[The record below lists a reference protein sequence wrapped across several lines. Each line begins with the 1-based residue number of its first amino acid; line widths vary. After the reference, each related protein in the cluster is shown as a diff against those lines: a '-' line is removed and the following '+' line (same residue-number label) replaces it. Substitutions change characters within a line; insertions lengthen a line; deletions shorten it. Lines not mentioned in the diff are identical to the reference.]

1 MPRDR
6 FMFFEN
12 FKATAEMLDDKNR
25 LAFYDALCDYVF
37 KDVEPQDPYIAA
49 LLNAVRPSL
58 DKTDRRGGARQGAG
72 APKGNTNALKSET
85 IKNNQKQSNQP
96 KTIILSETE
105 TETEIK
111 ETEKEIHKEK
121 ESDVFVAELERQEL
135 EKVKS
140 KTDDDFDRFWAA
152 YTPVRC
158 SDGRVVPKGA
168 KKEARAKFDKYIK
181 AGVKADDIIDG
192 AKKYLSSCQAND
204 RLSCGAT
211 VFLNQ
216 ERWKDDWSA
225 QGIQATRKTK
235 SISSPDYVGEG
246 SFLRR
251 AEDDPFCADL

>member
-1 MPRDR
+1 MARDR

-12 FKATAEMLDDKNR
+12 FMATAEMLDDKNR

-111 ETEKEIHKEK
+111 ENIIKEK
-121 ESDVFVAELERQEL
+121 SGGGVIDWGDVLDRWNRIANKYGLSQIKTLTDKRKKQFRARLEEQKLDTEQFFYFVNKALWTSPFLQGYEETIGDGGVLLKIENENKWKADFDFCLQSQSFSRMRENFYCRRYPERLVEWEELERQQGG
-135 EKVKS
+135 
-140 KTDDDFDRFWAA
+140 TN
-152 YTPVRC
+152 
-158 SDGRVVPKGA
+158 
-168 KKEARAKFDKYIK
+168 
-181 AGVKADDIIDG
+181 AD
-192 AKKYLSSCQAND
+192 
-204 RLSCGAT
+204 
-211 VFLNQ
+211 
-216 ERWKDDWSA
+216 
-225 QGIQATRKTK
+225 
-235 SISSPDYVGEG
+235 
-246 SFLRR
+246 
-251 AEDDPFCADL
+251 